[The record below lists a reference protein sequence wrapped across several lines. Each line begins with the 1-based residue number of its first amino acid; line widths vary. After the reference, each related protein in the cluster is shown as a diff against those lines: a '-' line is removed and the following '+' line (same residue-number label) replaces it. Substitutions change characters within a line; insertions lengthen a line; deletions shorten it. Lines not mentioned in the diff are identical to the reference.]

1 MGTDDSSMEFDL
13 FEDARRTLAEFFMSE
28 GRAPLEAERIAS
40 YIIQGVRGVPKLL
53 MTLNDAE
60 LQDKEQVRSALN
72 SVLDNASAFLKAKN
86 IILGTDDGSV
96 H

>member
-28 GRAPLEAERIAS
+28 GRAPIEAERIAS

-53 MTLNDAE
+53 TALNDVE
-60 LQDKEQVRSALN
+60 LQDREQVRSALS
-72 SVLDNASAFLKAKN
+72 SVLDNASAFGKAKST
-86 IILGTDDGSV
+86 ILGIDDGSV